1 MKKLIAYA
9 LYQPLFIVLGTL
21 LFVMAGVFAFKNLSV
36 EAFPDVTDTQVTV
49 IALYPGRAAEE
60 VEKQVTLP
68 IETALSGLPNSIRVF
83 SHTQF
88 GLSYTVVTY
97 DDAANVNVA
106 RQQINE
112 RLNNLDVPSGAQ
124 INVAPNATPVGEVMR
139 YRVKGDGLS
148 VTELRTLED
157 WVIERTLRK
166 VPGVADVVAMG
177 GFIKQ
182 YEVQPDLDKLRA
194 YKLTFQNLLDALG
207 RGNSNAGG
215 SYVAQG
221 PQQFAIRGIGL
232 LKSADDIGR
241 IVVAARNG
249 TPILIRDIAA
259 VNIGAVPRL
268 GIVGQDKDDDVVTGI
283 VIMRKGENPSV
294 VLKGVKEKIAELNA
308 KGLPKGVQ
316 IVPYYDRTWLM
327 GKTLTTVFK
336 NLVEG
341 ALLVALVLY
350 LFLSNIRASLAVV
363 VIIPL
368 ALLSTFLGLKIM
380 GVPANLLSLG
390 ALDFGI
396 IVDGAVIV
404 IENILH
410 RLAEKGENMSKTERR
425 NVIINAASEVG
436 RPTLFSMLI
445 IIAAHIPI
453 FALQRHEGRIFQ
465 PMALS
470 VTAALIG
477 ALIFSLT
484 LVPLLAYWFL
494 RKKLP
499 HGDNQVVK
507 TSKRVYEPILNWAMT
522 SRKAV
527 VAIALGVFALSM
539 VVASRLGSEFLPELN
554 EGTFWANFDMPSS
567 VSGQEA
573 AKILLLART
582 ALTSVP
588 EVRTAVSKAGQ
599 PEDGTDPKTLS
610 MAEIFVD
617 VKPQEEW
624 RKGLTR
630 DQLIEE
636 MDAKLRAI
644 PGIDPAFSQPIRDNV
659 LESISQIKGQIVV
672 KVAGEDLNE
681 LRRVAEAVQREIKQ
695 VQGVQRGEIDRLGD
709 LPQLVI
715 DIDRDRA
722 ARLGL
727 NVQDIQDVVEAAL
740 GGKAATQLWEGER
753 KFAVAVRLPESKRA
767 IASLPQTLIPT
778 PDGGYAQ
785 LGSVATIRETNGAM
799 NIAREAGRRTMA
811 IGIFIKGRDMGSVVK
826 DMQARVAENV
836 KLPVGYTIGWS
847 GEFENQERAMQ
858 RLSVVVPISLLLIF
872 VLLFNA
878 FKSLKMASLILLNVP
893 LALIGGFVALWIF
906 SIPLSVS
913 AAIGFIALSGQAVL
927 NGVVMLSGYQQLQSE
942 GHSVFDAVKLGSVQR
957 LRTVLMTALLAML
970 GLLPMA
976 LSREIG
982 SETQRPL
989 AIVIIGGLITA
1000 TLLTLVVLPALYVSW
1015 FGKDKKAAAED
1026 EPEDKPKDNVKDKT
1040 KDNPQ
1045 DESLGAT

>member
-9 LYQPLFIVLGTL
+9 LHQPVFIILGTL
-21 LFVMAGVFAFKNLSV
+21 IFAMAGVIAFKNLSV

-68 IETALSGLPNSIRVF
+68 IEVALSGLPNSIRVF

-88 GLSYTVVTY
+88 GLSFTVVTY
-97 DDAANVNVA
+97 DDKADVLQVRAQVS
-106 RQQINE
+106 E
-112 RLNNLDVPSGAQ
+112 RLRGVDLPAGVEAN
-124 INVAPNATPVGEVMR
+124 IAPNATPVGEVMR
-139 YRVKGDGLS
+139 YRVKGDGKTT
-148 VTELRTLED
+148 TELRTLED
-157 WVIERTLRK
+157 WVVERALRQ

-221 PQQFAIRGIGL
+221 AQQYAIRGIGL
-232 LKSADDIGR
+232 LQSPDDIGR
-241 IVVAARNG
+241 IVVASKNG
-249 TPILIRDIAA
+249 TPILIRDIAT
-259 VNIGAVPRL
+259 VSIGALARL
-268 GIVGQDKDDDVVTGI
+268 GTVGQDLDDDVVTGI

-294 VLKGVKEKIAELNA
+294 VLKGVKEKIAELNERV
-308 KGLPKGVQ
+308 LPKGVQ

-336 NLVEG
+336 NLLEG

-350 LFLSNIRASLAVV
+350 LFLSNVRASLAVV

-390 ALDFGI
+390 AMDFGI

-410 RLAEKGENMSKTERR
+410 RLAERKENMSDDERKH
-425 NVIINAASEVG
+425 VIINAANEVG

-484 LVPLLAYWFL
+484 LVPLLAYWTL

-499 HGDNQVVK
+499 HGDNRVVA
-507 TSKRVYEPILNWAMT
+507 TSKRLYAPVLNWALTKRRTVM
-522 SRKAV
+522 
-527 VAIALGVFALSM
+527 AIALGIFALSM

-554 EGTFWANFDMPSS
+554 EGTIWVNLRLPSS
-567 VSGQEA
+567 VSNDEA
-573 AKILLLART
+573 ARILRNVRLALLK
-582 ALTSVP
+582 VP

-599 PEDGTDPKTLS
+599 PEDGTDPKTIS
-610 MAEIFVD
+610 MAEVFVD
-617 VKPQEEW
+617 VKPEEEW
-624 RKGLTR
+624 RKGLTKA
-630 DQLIEE
+630 QLIDE
-636 MDAKLRAI
+636 MDKVVSAL
-644 PGIDPAFSQPIRDNV
+644 PGMEPTFSQPIRDNV
-659 LESISQIKGQIVV
+659 LESISQIDGQIVI
-672 KVAGEDLNE
+672 KVSGDDLGELKRITEDIE
-681 LRRVAEAVQREIKQ
+681 REIKQ
-695 VQGVQRGEIDRLGD
+695 VQGVYRAEINRAGD

-727 NVQDIQDVVEAAL
+727 NVQDIQDVIEAAL
-740 GGKAATQLWEGER
+740 AGKAATQLWEGER
-753 KFAVAVRLPESKRA
+753 KFAVAVRLPEAKRTM
-767 IASLPQTLIPT
+767 ASLGRTLIPT

-785 LGSVATIRETNGAM
+785 LGSVATIRETGGAM
-799 NIAREAGRRTMA
+799 NIAREAGRRATA
-811 IGIFIKGRDMGSVVK
+811 IGIFIKDRDMGSVVK
-826 DMQARVAENV
+826 DMQARVEKTI
-836 KLPVGYTIGWS
+836 KLPPGYTIGWS

-858 RLSVVVPISLLLIF
+858 RLTVVVPLSLLLIF
-872 VLLFNA
+872 VLLFDA
-878 FKSLKMASLILLNVP
+878 FKSFKMASLILMNVP

-906 SIPLSVS
+906 TIPLSVS

-927 NGVVMLSGYQQLQSE
+927 NGVVMLSGFQQLQNA
-942 GHSVFDAVKLGSVQR
+942 GHSVLDAVKLGSMQR
-957 LRTVLMTALLAML
+957 LRTVLMTAMLAAL

-976 LSREIG
+976 LSHDIG

-1000 TLLTLVVLPALYVSW
+1000 TMLTLVVLPALYVSW
-1015 FGKDKKAAAED
+1015 FGKEKKAAEKD
-1026 EPEDKPKDNVKDKT
+1026 EP
-1040 KDNPQ
+1040 
-1045 DESLGAT
+1045 AIAI

>member
-1 MKKLIAYA
+1 MKRLIHYA
-9 LYQPLFIVLGTL
+9 LHQPLFIVLGTL
-21 LFVMAGVFAFKNLSV
+21 LFVMAGVIAFKNLSV

-88 GLSYTVVTY
+88 GLSYTVITY
-97 DDAANVNVA
+97 DDAANVNLA
-106 RQQINE
+106 RQQVNE
-112 RLNNLDVPSGAQ
+112 RLNGLDVPPGAQ
-124 INVAPNATPVGEVMR
+124 VNVAPNATPVGEVMR
-139 YRVKGDGLS
+139 YRVRGDGQ
-148 VTELRTLED
+148 TTTDLRTLED
-157 WVIERTLRK
+157 WVIERALRK

-221 PQQFAIRGIGL
+221 QQQFAIRGIGL
-232 LKSADDIGR
+232 LQSADDIGR
-241 IVVAARNG
+241 IVVAARG
-249 TPILIRDIAA
+249 TTPILIRDIAN
-259 VNIGAVPRL
+259 VKIGAVPRL
-268 GIVGQDKDDDVVTGI
+268 GIVGQDLDDDVVTGI

-308 KGLPKGVQ
+308 RGLPKGVQ

-327 GKTLTTVFK
+327 GKTLTTVFR

-350 LFLSNIRASLAVV
+350 LFLSNVRASLAVV

-390 ALDFGI
+390 AMDFGI

-404 IENILH
+404 IENIMH
-410 RLAEKGENMSKTERR
+410 RLAEKKEGMNDAERR
-425 NVIINAASEVG
+425 NVIIEAANEVG

-470 VTAALIG
+470 VTTALVG
-477 ALIFSLT
+477 SLIFSLT
-484 LVPLLAYWFL
+484 LVPLLAYWML

-499 HGDNQVVK
+499 HGDNRIVASAKRLYAPVLDWALSRRRTVV
-507 TSKRVYEPILNWAMT
+507 V
-522 SRKAV
+522 
-527 VAIALGVFALSM
+527 IALGVFALAM
-539 VVASRLGSEFLPELN
+539 VAAARLGSEFLPELN

-567 VSGQEA
+567 VSSEEA
-573 AKILLLART
+573 AKILLMARK

-610 MAEIFVD
+610 MAEIFID

-636 MDAKLRAI
+636 MDRKLSAI

-672 KVAGEDLNE
+672 KVAGDDLKE
-681 LRRVAEAVQREIKQ
+681 LRRVAEAIQREIKQ

-753 KFAVAVRLPESKRA
+753 KFAVAVRLPENRRV
-767 IASLPQTLIPT
+767 IASLPQTLIST
-778 PDGGYAQ
+778 PDGGYTQ
-785 LGSVATIRETNGAM
+785 LGSVATIRETSGAM
-799 NIAREAGRRTMA
+799 NIAREAGRRTVA

-826 DMQARVAENV
+826 DMQTRVAENV
-836 KLPVGYTIGWS
+836 KLPPGYTVGWS

-872 VLLFNA
+872 VLLFDA
-878 FKSLKMASLILLNVP
+878 FKSFRMAALILINVP

-927 NGVVMLSGYQQLQSE
+927 NGVVMLSVFQQLEQA
-942 GHSVFDAVKLGSVQR
+942 GHSVVDAVKLGSMQR
-957 LRTVLMTALLAML
+957 LRTVLMTAMLAAL

-976 LSREIG
+976 LSHDIG

-989 AIVIIGGLITA
+989 AIVVIGGLITA
-1000 TLLTLVVLPALYVSW
+1000 TLLTLVVLPALYVAW
-1015 FGKDKKAAAED
+1015 FGQDKKQRATSD
-1026 EPEDKPKDNVKDKT
+1026 STSTEPV
-1040 KDNPQ
+1040 
-1045 DESLGAT
+1045 A

>member
-507 TSKRVYEPILNWAMT
+507 ASKRVYEPILNWAMT
-522 SRKAV
+522 S
-527 VAIALGVFALSM
+527 
-539 VVASRLGSEFLPELN
+539 
-554 EGTFWANFDMPSS
+554 
-567 VSGQEA
+567 
-573 AKILLLART
+573 
-582 ALTSVP
+582 
-588 EVRTAVSKAGQ
+588 
-599 PEDGTDPKTLS
+599 PK
-610 MAEIFVD
+610 
-617 VKPQEEW
+617 PW
-624 RKGLTR
+624 W
-630 DQLIEE
+630 
-636 MDAKLRAI
+636 
-644 PGIDPAFSQPIRDNV
+644 P
-659 LESISQIKGQIVV
+659 
-672 KVAGEDLNE
+672 
-681 LRRVAEAVQREIKQ
+681 
-695 VQGVQRGEIDRLGD
+695 
-709 LPQLVI
+709 
-715 DIDRDRA
+715 
-722 ARLGL
+722 
-727 NVQDIQDVVEAAL
+727 
-740 GGKAATQLWEGER
+740 
-753 KFAVAVRLPESKRA
+753 
-767 IASLPQTLIPT
+767 
-778 PDGGYAQ
+778 
-785 LGSVATIRETNGAM
+785 
-799 NIAREAGRRTMA
+799 
-811 IGIFIKGRDMGSVVK
+811 
-826 DMQARVAENV
+826 
-836 KLPVGYTIGWS
+836 
-847 GEFENQERAMQ
+847 
-858 RLSVVVPISLLLIF
+858 
-872 VLLFNA
+872 
-878 FKSLKMASLILLNVP
+878 
-893 LALIGGFVALWIF
+893 
-906 SIPLSVS
+906 
-913 AAIGFIALSGQAVL
+913 
-927 NGVVMLSGYQQLQSE
+927 
-942 GHSVFDAVKLGSVQR
+942 
-957 LRTVLMTALLAML
+957 
-970 GLLPMA
+970 
-976 LSREIG
+976 
-982 SETQRPL
+982 
-989 AIVIIGGLITA
+989 
-1000 TLLTLVVLPALYVSW
+1000 
-1015 FGKDKKAAAED
+1015 
-1026 EPEDKPKDNVKDKT
+1026 
-1040 KDNPQ
+1040 
-1045 DESLGAT
+1045 